1 MFIVSPFKADWE
13 GPRGLIHPSLL
24 LLAESL
30 IESIGHPLFRFVV
43 AAKQRSESVSNHAP
57 YKLLKRG
64 IGNRLEWKPQP
75 SKIVHR
81 QHDLEEQA
89 LAERRA
95 EVRAV
100 AARCAENSDALFGG

>member
-1 MFIVSPFKADWE
+1 
-13 GPRGLIHPSLL
+13 
-24 LLAESL
+24 
-30 IESIGHPLFRFVV
+30 
-43 AAKQRSESVSNHAP
+43 VSNHAP